1 MHSEHFCSVYGYGK
15 CQYFWCVFDTAF
27 FSRPSKFEDNNLCH
41 LIVAKDKIKFHHHSL
56 EGLMI
61 LVASFAADGK

>member
-1 MHSEHFCSVYGYGK
+1 MVTENGSIFGVSL
-15 CQYFWCVFDTAF
+15 TLLF
-27 FSRPSKFEDNNLCH
+27 FARPSKFEDNNLCH
-41 LIVAKDKIKFHHHSL
+41 LIVAKEKIKFHHHSL